1 MASQYVMDNGNF
13 ISNRMDNSGNNPKNI
28 TTEKQSEMDIAFD
41 ELNTSIECIVSS
53 LKNLSKKLEPISVS
67 RIPPPSSNGKAGLSK
82 ESSAMRGRL
91 AILKDKIDCCDINIR
106 DIVSN
111 LEI

>member
-1 MASQYVMDNGNF
+1 MESPYVINTSYNQ
-13 ISNRMDNSGNNPKNI
+13 NSI
-28 TTEKQSEMDIAFD
+28 TIEKKQSEMDIAFD
-41 ELNTSIECIVSS
+41 ELNTSIECITSS

-67 RIPPPSSNGKAGLSK
+67 RIPPPSSNVKTGLSK